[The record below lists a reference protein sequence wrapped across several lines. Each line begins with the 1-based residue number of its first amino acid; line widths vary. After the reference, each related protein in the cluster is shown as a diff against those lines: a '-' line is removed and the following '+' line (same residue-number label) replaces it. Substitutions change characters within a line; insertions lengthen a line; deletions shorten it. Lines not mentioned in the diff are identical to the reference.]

1 MSGNLCYC
9 KNREGKIAKR
19 KVIQWIAAVAIML
32 VGKLFINTFYQ
43 SKKKVPLDNLL
54 KTIGSLV
61 NDIDKFYETK
71 A

>member
-32 VGKLFINTFYQ
+32 VGKLFIDNFYQ
-43 SKKKVPLDNLL
+43 TKIKKGPRTL
-54 KTIGSLV
+54 IV
-61 NDIDKFYETK
+61 NYIDIFYVMK

>member
-32 VGKLFINTFYQ
+32 VGKLFIKNFNQ
-43 SKKKVPLDNLL
+43 IEIKKGPRTL
-54 KTIGSLV
+54 LV
-61 NDIDKFYETK
+61 NCIDIFYVMK

>member
-32 VGKLFINTFYQ
+32 VGKLSIEPYKLYSNIF
-43 SKKKVPLDNLL
+43 P
-54 KTIGSLV
+54 KT
-61 NDIDKFYETK
+61 NR
-71 A
+71 

>member
-32 VGKLFINTFYQ
+32 VGKLLIDQFLIDQ
-43 SKKKVPLDNLL
+43 RVPWY
-54 KTIGSLV
+54 S
-61 NDIDKFYETK
+61 NDG
-71 A
+71 

>member
-32 VGKLFINTFYQ
+32 VGKLFINNFYQ
-43 SKKKVPLDNLL
+43 TKIKKGPRTL
-54 KTIGSLV
+54 LV
-61 NDIDKFYETK
+61 NYNDIFYVMK

>member
-32 VGKLFINTFYQ
+32 VGKLSIELEPYKLYSNI
-43 SKKKVPLDNLL
+43 SP
-54 KTIGSLV
+54 KT
-61 NDIDKFYETK
+61 NR
-71 A
+71 

>member
-32 VGKLFINTFYQ
+32 VGKLFIKNFNQ
-43 SKKKVPLDNLL
+43 IEIKKGPRTL
-54 KTIGSLV
+54 LV
-61 NDIDKFYETK
+61 NYIELLNIIK